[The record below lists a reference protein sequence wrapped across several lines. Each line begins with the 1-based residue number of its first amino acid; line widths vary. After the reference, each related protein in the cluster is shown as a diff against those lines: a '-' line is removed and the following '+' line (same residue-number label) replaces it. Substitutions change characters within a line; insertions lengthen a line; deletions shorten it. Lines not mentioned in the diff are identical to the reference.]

1 MPLKHVVL
9 SKLFGNKWLLLRFSF
24 SLIQYPLSPYRLH
37 MSIVPEG
44 IRDVFSGW
52 CRAYNTRVFY
62 HFKTHLSHFCS
73 ALHETQALSGKTA
86 EFKLIV
92 SRLEHEA
99 FSSSTVPCYTDVKT
113 LSSLPPFVS
122 PAATGLRTHRWVT
135 IVTVYYI
142 TAFYITCFL
151 PVCPHSCCL
160 KWAVKYYQIYIYFFV
175 VKKNNGLSATP
186 LQCCQVKTRAASLT
200 QDDEA

>member
-1 MPLKHVVL
+1 MAFIKILVFINSVSPLTWALCQREFEMCLMADVERIIPGA
-9 SKLFGNKWLLLRFSF
+9 LF
-24 SLIQYPLSPYRLH
+24 
-37 MSIVPEG
+37 
-44 IRDVFSGW
+44 
-52 CRAYNTRVFY
+52 

-73 ALHETQALSGKTA
+73 VLDETQALSGKTE
-86 EFKLIV
+86 EFRLIV
-92 SRLEHEA
+92 SRLEHER
-99 FSSSTVPCYTDVKT
+99 FSSSTVPCYIDVKT

-160 KWAVKYYQIYIYFFV
+160 KWAVKYYQICIFFLLLRKIMV
-175 VKKNNGLSATP
+175 CLHLHFSAAGLKP
-186 LQCCQVKTRAASLT
+186 EPRH
-200 QDDEA
+200 